1 MTELIV
7 RGFDVSVRRVGEQW
21 FADYWDSRGTYCVG
35 PFPSEAET
43 QEAVRRAINDVKVKR
58 LAADAS

>member
-1 MTELIV
+1 MTELIF
-7 RGFDVSVRRVGEQW
+7 RGFDVSIYQVGEQW
-21 FADYWDSRGTYCVG
+21 FANYSGSRDAGRVG

-43 QEAVRRAINDVKVKR
+43 QKAVRREIDDVKARR

>member
-1 MTELIV
+1 MTELII
-7 RGFDVSVRRVGEQW
+7 RGFDVSIRRVGEQW
-21 FADYWDSRGTYCVG
+21 FADYSDSRGTYCVG

-43 QEAVRRAINDVKVKR
+43 QEAVRKEINDVKARR

>member
-1 MTELIV
+1 MTELIF
-7 RGFDVSVRRVGEQW
+7 RGFDVSIYRVGEQW
-21 FADYWDSRGTYCVG
+21 FANYSGSRDAGCVG

-43 QEAVRRAINDVKVKR
+43 HKAVLRKIDDVKAKR